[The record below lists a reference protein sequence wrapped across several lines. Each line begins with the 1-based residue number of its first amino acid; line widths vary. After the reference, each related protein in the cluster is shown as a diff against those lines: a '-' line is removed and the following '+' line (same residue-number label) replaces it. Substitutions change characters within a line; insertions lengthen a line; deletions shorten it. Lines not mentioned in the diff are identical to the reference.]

1 MLSRLTARLG
11 TLEGHDV
18 TRAAGGI
25 RARPASPGAVGFAST
40 GHAARGAGGEA
51 MSSHAWP
58 PAKPGGVARG

>member
-25 RARPASPGAVGFAST
+25 RARPASPGAVGFT
-40 GHAARGAGGEA
+40 RLTHAARGAGGKITPA
-51 MSSHAWP
+51 HGP
-58 PAKPGGVARG
+58 PVRVDAAD